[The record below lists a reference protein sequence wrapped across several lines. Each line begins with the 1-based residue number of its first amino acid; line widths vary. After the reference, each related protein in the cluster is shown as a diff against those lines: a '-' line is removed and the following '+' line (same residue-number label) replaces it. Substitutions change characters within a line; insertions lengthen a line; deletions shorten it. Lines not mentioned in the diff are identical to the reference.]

1 MEMCVLAVIP
11 WWGPESAPNESLGMQ
26 SRSSDRKAHEC
37 KMIKPT
43 DVKYTSCLKVD
54 YRTMLVNP
62 PNNRYLS
69 ISIDLAQLAITM

>member
-1 MEMCVLAVIP
+1 MCVLAVIP
-11 WWGPESAPNESLGMQ
+11 WWSPESGPNESLGMQ

-37 KMIKPT
+37 MMINTT

-69 ISIDLAQLAITM
+69 ISIDFAQLAITM

>member
-11 WWGPESAPNESLGMQ
+11 WQSPELVPNESLGMQ
-26 SRSSDRKAHEC
+26 SRSSDRKAHKC
-37 KMIKPT
+37 MMINTT

-54 YRTMLVNP
+54 YRMMLVNP
-62 PNNRYLS
+62 PNNQYLS